1 MTVTP
6 PSPQILRP
14 GGRFAT
20 LRRLRAGLPALL
32 LVGALTA
39 CDDGPAEEAVAA
51 PESVASSTTAAT
63 TEAPESSR
71 SASQA
76 SSATTTDQATTDTP
90 SATTSSA
97 ATSANPSTSSKAA
110 EQKASPTSTG
120 ASASATPSV
129 TSTAPSKAATPSP
142 ASTPAPKT
150 PKATPSQTKTATK
163 LPAKAKAKAKA
174 KATAKSDGA
183 AKAAAA
189 GAAAAAVGTAS
200 GPVVK
205 IVDGDTIDV
214 RLSSGVER
222 VRVIGLDTPEI
233 GECGFSEAS
242 AGLRSLIAGSTVT
255 LERDVTQDNRDRY
268 GRLVRHVRM
277 SNGDSAAVRMIRR
290 GLAPEYLYDQPY
302 VGRSAHLRAER
313 AARAEK
319 LGLWSGRCA
328 MPSAPTRTTAPQPVA
343 QPAPVAKPAPK
354 PAPTTASAPAP
365 TKPAGG
371 CVIKGNIAS
380 DGEKIFHSPGQRHYE
395 QTRISPAKGERWFCT
410 AAEAIKAGWRAAKI

>member
-174 KATAKSDGA
+174 TAKSDGA

-242 AGLRSLIAGSTVT
+242 AAMADLVAGRSVELV
-255 LERDVTQDNRDRY
+255 RDPTQDNRDRY
-268 GRLVRHVRM
+268 GRLVRHVHRG
-277 SNGDSAAVRMIRR
+277 NTSAAVEMIRR
-290 GLAPEYLYDQPY
+290 GHSAEYLYGAEYQN
-302 VGRSAHLRAER
+302 RSAHLRAER
-313 AARAEK
+313 EARAAK
-319 LGLWSGRCA
+319 VGMWSGRDCA
-328 MPSAPTRTTAPQPVA
+328 TP
-343 QPAPVAKPAPK
+343 
-354 PAPTTASAPAP
+354 APAP
-365 TKPAGG
+365 SPTPTEPVTVVAPPEPTPTAPIGS
-371 CVIKGNIAS
+371 CRIKGNIAS

>member
-1 MTVTP
+1 M
-6 PSPQILRP
+6 
-14 GGRFAT
+14 
-20 LRRLRAGLPALL
+20 
-32 LVGALTA
+32 GALTA

-97 ATSANPSTSSKAA
+97 ATSASPSTSSKAA
-110 EQKASPTSTG
+110 EQKASPTSTR

-163 LPAKAKAKAKA
+163 LPAKDKAKA
-174 KATAKSDGA
+174 KATATSDGA

-222 VRVIGLDTPEI
+222 IRIIGLDTPER

-242 AGLRSLIAGSTVT
+242 AAMADLVAGRSVQLV
-255 LERDVTQDNRDRY
+255 RDPTQDNRDRY
-268 GRLVRHVRM
+268 GRLVRHVHRG
-277 SNGDSAAVRMIRR
+277 NTSAAVEMIRR
-290 GLAPEYLYDQPY
+290 GHSAEYLYGTEYQN
-302 VGRSAHLRAER
+302 RSAHLRAER
-313 AARAEK
+313 EARAAK
-319 LGLWSGRCA
+319 VGMWSARGCA
-328 MPSAPTRTTAPQPVA
+328 TPTPTPSPTPTEPVTVVAPPEPTPTAPTGSCR
-343 QPAPVAKPAPK
+343 
-354 PAPTTASAPAP
+354 
-365 TKPAGG
+365 
-371 CVIKGNIAS
+371 IKGNIS
-380 DGEKIFHSPGQRHYE
+380 SSGEKIFHSPGQAHYE
-395 QTRISPAKGERWFCT
+395 RTKISLDKGERWFCS
-410 AAEAIKAGWRAAKI
+410 AADAVKAGWRAAKQ

>member
-1 MTVTP
+1 M
-6 PSPQILRP
+6 
-14 GGRFAT
+14 
-20 LRRLRAGLPALL
+20 
-32 LVGALTA
+32 GALTA

-163 LPAKAKAKAKA
+163 LPAKAKA

-313 AARAEK
+313 AAHAEK